1 MKIAIISSSLRKKS
15 HSLVL
20 GTYARDYLENNHK
33 LNIDLINMQD
43 YPLPLCCPEEAYND
57 ANVIRLKSMIESV
70 NSVIFST
77 PIYNYEVN
85 SVLKNLLDLT
95 GKAWYDKL
103 VGMMCSAGGSRSYMA
118 VMSFAN
124 SLMLNFRCLIVPRFV
139 YATKDDF
146 NSAGKEITDGQIKL
160 RIEEIC
166 DRMVNLTKAL
176 AAVSKSD

>member
-20 GTYARDYLENNHK
+20 STYASAYLENTHQFNT
-33 LNIDLINMQD
+33 DLINMQD
-43 YPLPLCCPEEAYND
+43 YPLPLCCPDDAYSD
-57 ANVIRLKSMIESV
+57 ANVIKLKSMIESAD
-70 NSVIFST
+70 SVIFST

-95 GKAWYDKL
+95 GEAWHDKL

-139 YATKDDF
+139 YATKNDF
-146 NSAGKEITDGQIKL
+146 NSAGKEISNDKIKM

-166 DRMVNLTKAL
+166 DRMVKLTRAL
-176 AAVSKSD
+176 AVDNT